1 VLAVRY
7 VMVGGY
13 IWTRA
18 DESDIPA
25 LTAGDESVLGPGGV
39 FAPGVSGEVEQI
51 QLFPPPTDTT
61 QTVEVVGTLRAPS
74 LTVNGVDGETV
85 TSDLLVPDEFQPAL
99 VEGASPAWYRRDGRP
114 DLATDAQQ
122 VFDGAVE
129 ELRRQVRR
137 RFDTGPRR
145 VRLQWR

>member
-1 VLAVRY
+1 
-7 VMVGGY
+7 
-13 IWTRA
+13 
-18 DESDIPA
+18 
-25 LTAGDESVLGPGGV
+25 
-39 FAPGVSGEVEQI
+39 
-51 QLFPPPTDTT
+51 
-61 QTVEVVGTLRAPS
+61 
-74 LTVNGVDGETV
+74 VDGATV

-122 VFDGAVE
+122 VFDAAVE